1 MTISVHEKNRE
12 KKPTRI
18 LPEGDGGRG
27 PAAASRTSGADEHTG
42 QVLPEGAE
50 AGASCRRGD
59 AGCCGGHAAVQAPT
73 LGEMLAEATVRSG
86 AGLGERIANGH
97 RLGIS
102 WAAMRAV
109 LTLELDRRQRAGR
122 AYCALF
128 GTGATIVPCPCL
140 MCSRRTASCAC
151 VMFEA
156 LACCEHTL
164 DIECCQTRVEAK
176 PARSAREGCVGA
188 WYDRDPTSAWS
199 PFPRTPFVRM
209 KPRGPPAV
217 VPVSTRRAVLSERRA
232 VQMGKCRG
240 MCSSYRWVETQ
251 GLGA

>member
-1 MTISVHEKNRE
+1 LQAR
-12 KKPTRI
+12 
-18 LPEGDGGRG
+18 D
-27 PAAASRTSGADEHTG
+27 
-42 QVLPEGAE
+42 
-50 AGASCRRGD
+50 AGA
-59 AGCCGGHAAVQAPT
+59 CGENAEQNAAVHAPT
-73 LGEMLAEATVRSG
+73 LGELIADATARASEVLSEKLAKEFD
-86 AGLGERIANGH
+86 
-97 RLGIS
+97 LGIS

-128 GTGATIVPCPCL
+128 GTGATIVFCPCL

-188 WYDRDPTSAWS
+188 WYDRDTTSAWT
-199 PFPRTPFVRM
+199 FPRTPFVRM
-209 KPRGPPAV
+209 KPPRPPV
-217 VPVSTRRAVLSERRA
+217 VPVPERRAVLSERRA
-232 VQMGKCRG
+232 VQMGKSRCRG
-240 MCSSYRWVETQ
+240 MCASYRWVETQ

>member
-1 MTISVHEKNRE
+1 MGGNEGGAYARARQEAARRASVLCVVRDG
-12 KKPTRI
+12 RDDSA
-18 LPEGDGGRG
+18 LSVPE
-27 PAAASRTSGADEHTG
+27 
-42 QVLPEGAE
+42 
-50 AGASCRRGD
+50 
-59 AGCCGGHAAVQAPT
+59 
-73 LGEMLAEATVRSG
+73 
-86 AGLGERIANGH
+86 
-97 RLGIS
+97 
-102 WAAMRAV
+102 
-109 LTLELDRRQRAGR
+109 
-122 AYCALF
+122 
-128 GTGATIVPCPCL
+128 
-140 MCSRRTASCAC
+140 CSRRTASCAC